1 MKKNS
6 IPVPIVGANLKF
18 FDDGEISKWRI
29 YNAKVTYIIYKDSAK
44 NYKLEFP
51 DKTSK
56 KLYDFWQ
63 EEINNYINRENFQVL
78 PYKIG
83 DPWLYAR
90 DTDFFVFCDIPEYS
104 NLSIIF
110 VRDVENRWISLGY
123 PRHFDKGVLDV
134 TGELYNSMKNE

>member
-18 FDDGEISKWRI
+18 FDNWEISKWRI

-56 KLYDFWQ
+56 NLYDF
-63 EEINNYINRENFQVL
+63 L
-78 PYKIG
+78 
-83 DPWLYAR
+83 AR
-90 DTDFFVFCDIPEYS
+90 
-104 NLSIIF
+104 
-110 VRDVENRWISLGY
+110 
-123 PRHFDKGVLDV
+123 
-134 TGELYNSMKNE
+134 

>member
-6 IPVPIVGANLKF
+6 IPVPVVGTNLKF
-18 FDDGEISKWRI
+18 FDNGEISKWRI
-29 YNAKVTYIIYKDSAK
+29 YNAKVTHIIYKDSAK

-56 KLYDFWQ
+56 NLYDFWQ
-63 EEINNYINRENFQVL
+63 DEINNHINTENFQVL

-83 DPWLYAR
+83 EPWLYAR

-104 NLSIIF
+104 DLSVIF
-110 VRDVENRWISLGY
+110 VRDVENRWFSLGY
-123 PRHFDKGVLDV
+123 PNSFDGGILDV
-134 TGELYNSMKNE
+134 TGELYNSIKNE

>member
-1 MKKNS
+1 MTKNS
-6 IPVPIVGANLKF
+6 IPIPIVGANLIF
-18 FDDGEISKWRI
+18 FDDVEISKWRI

-56 KLYDFWQ
+56 NLYDFWQ
-63 EEINNYINRENFQVL
+63 EEINNHINRKNFKVL

-83 DPWLYAR
+83 EPWLYAR
-90 DTDFFVFCDIPEYS
+90 NTDFFVFCDMPEYS
-104 NLSIIF
+104 NLSVIF

-123 PRHFDKGVLDV
+123 PRHFDKGILDV

>member
-1 MKKNS
+1 MNKNL
-6 IPVPIVGANLKF
+6 IPVPIVGTNLKF
-18 FDDGEISKWRI
+18 FDDGKIRDSRM
-29 YNAKVTYIIYKDSAK
+29 YDAKVTYVIYKDSAK
-44 NYKLEFP
+44 NYKLKFP

-56 KLYDFWQ
+56 NLYDFWQ
-63 EEINNYINRENFQVL
+63 EEINNYINTENFQVL

-83 DPWLYAR
+83 EPWLYAR

-104 NLSIIF
+104 DLSVIF
-110 VRDVENRWISLGY
+110 VRDVENRWFSLGY

>member
-29 YNAKVTYIIYKDSAK
+29 YNAKVTHIIYKDSAK

-56 KLYDFWQ
+56 NLYDFWQ
-63 EEINNYINRENFQVL
+63 EEINNHINRKNFKVL

-83 DPWLYAR
+83 EPWLYSR

-104 NLSIIF
+104 DLSVIF
-110 VRDVENRWISLGY
+110 VRDVENRWFSLSY
-123 PRHFDKGVLDV
+123 PRHFDKGILDV
-134 TGELYNSMKNE
+134 TGELYNSIKNE